1 MIAAKTSRDSGF
13 GSGDPSPIH
22 SQSPSGPSS
31 LDNGHMANA
40 RRYFRSNSSPTANGA
55 RSKKKTSKRPSKW
68 CLLLC
73 VLYRCPDAHICLSK
87 TVIIFSFINLNIY
100 FGCSKE
106 LSH

>member
-73 VLYRCPDAHICLSK
+73 VLDRCSDAHIL
-87 TVIIFSFINLNIY
+87 
-100 FGCSKE
+100 
-106 LSH
+106 